1 MARHSV
7 LDLHLEERQV
17 GEEPDR
23 CAFEVSKV
31 RTDTGPGRLL
41 AWAARRPQ
49 AARSASVSARHC
61 WVARRKVARERCA
74 ASVLTFLGNDR
85 LRTTKP

>member
-7 LDLHLEERQV
+7 LDFHLEERQV

-31 RTDTGPGRLL
+31 RTDTGPLL

-61 WVARRKVARERCA
+61 WVARPKEARERCA
-74 ASVLTFLGNDR
+74 ASLLTCLGNDR